1 MSGIPF
7 VGNTFPKHTI
17 QPKCLSCPGHPYC
30 SVCPSRKDRSKSS
43 NKTHGKPPEKHSSS
57 SKAETTAKDA
67 ATECALKPACRGRPH
82 CMLCMDRPENPSFLD
97 CIIEGIDYLDRSL
110 NDMGSAQPSKS
121 GSKSS
126 SKSGGKSKS
135 KAEEARGGASSKK
148 SPTTSPSKTSQ
159 DQGQQNPSST
169 SLQCR
174 PDSKGSLSTT
184 VLPKAGATNLQEDP
198 WMGASIPISH
208 IPKLFEKIRAGWAAP
223 PDPNAALWW

>member
-1 MSGIPF
+1 MSGIPY
-7 VGNTFPKHTI
+7 VGNTFPKRAI
-17 QPKCLSCPGHPYC
+17 QPKCTSCPGHPYC
-30 SVCPSRKDRSKSS
+30 SVCPSRKERSKSS
-43 NKTHGKPPEKHSSS
+43 NKTPGKPPTKQSTNP
-57 SKAETTAKDA
+57 KAEETPAIE
-67 ATECALKPACRGRPH
+67 TESAQKPACRGRPH

-110 NDMGSAQPSKS
+110 NSDPSPDHASKS
-121 GSKSS
+121 TSKAKVDEAQSGSS
-126 SKSGGKSKS
+126 SK
-135 KAEEARGGASSKK
+135 KK

-159 DQGQQNPSST
+159 DQGQQKQSPN

-174 PDSKGSLSTT
+174 PDSKGSLSSQ
-184 VLPKAGATNLQEDP
+184 VLSKGGATHLQDDP